1 MSGYCCC
8 WFLLILAFLVPVGMS
23 WVMRHPPPAPAGSCS
38 TVSTAP
44 APPAA
49 AMPVPAPLPAPVGP
63 TPLPV
68 DRFTLPAINMSSSD
82 YLQTWDLIHFWL
94 RSPGI
99 STSRSDSAL
108 IITDTTNSLS
118 SQYWEGQLWMAVSL
132 FLRYL
137 ARLRQN
143 LGHSK
148 VCAKV

>member
-1 MSGYCCC
+1 
-8 WFLLILAFLVPVGMS
+8 MS
-23 WVMRHPPPAPAGSCS
+23 WVVRHPPPAPAGSCS

-49 AMPVPAPLPAPVGP
+49 VVPVPAPLPAPVGP

-68 DRFTLPAINMSSSD
+68 DRFTLPAIKSGSD

-94 RSPGI
+94 RSPGF

-108 IITDTTNSLS
+108 IITDTNNSLA

-132 FLRYL
+132 FLQYL
-137 ARLRQN
+137 TRLRQN
-143 LGHSK
+143 LGRSK